1 MLVLEDLRLEQLQ
14 DPQDV
19 DEEGQVILLP
29 ELLEIEVN
37 TAMQQCCD
45 HWQVPEK
52 ANRRKSSSSLFLETV
67 ILQVL
72 EGNIPY
78 PLPEFGI

>member
-19 DEEGQVILLP
+19 DEEGQVVLLP

-37 TAMQQCCD
+37 TAVQQSCN
-45 HWQVPEK
+45 HWQVPETPNK
-52 ANRRKSSSSLFLETV
+52 K
-67 ILQVL
+67 I
-72 EGNIPY
+72 
-78 PLPEFGI
+78 